1 MIGKVDENKI
11 FEYRNNDDLLK
22 AFDVHASKYDD
33 SNITIALN
41 S

>member
-33 SNITIALN
+33 SIPKYGK
-41 S
+41 